1 MSRYKIL
8 LINTGLAII
17 LAIAW
22 ALFSD
27 DPFTARTVLAA
38 LSLISLVAAPVDL
51 IIGIVFLLMH
61 KNERAFGFLISA
73 AFFGLVILLTYLFMK
88 EDNSVPAFMQVNVS
102 LLLKTVFS
110 VAKH

>member
-17 LAIAW
+17 LAIVW
-22 ALFSD
+22 ALVGD
-27 DPFTARTVLAA
+27 DPFTGRTLLATLA
-38 LSLISLVAAPVDL
+38 LISLVAGPVDL
-51 IIGIVFLLMH
+51 IIGIVFLLMN
-61 KNERAFGFLISA
+61 KKERGYGFLISA